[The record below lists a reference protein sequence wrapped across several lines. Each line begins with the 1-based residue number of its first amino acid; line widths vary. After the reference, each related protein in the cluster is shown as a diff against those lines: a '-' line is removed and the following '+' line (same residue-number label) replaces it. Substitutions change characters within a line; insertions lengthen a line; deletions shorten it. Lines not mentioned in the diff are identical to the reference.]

1 MSMNQPSEDKQ
12 CGETETLPRQRK
24 KHMLRPLGIKEF
36 TLFKELEEVEFGR
49 SVSGLL

>member
-1 MSMNQPSEDKQ
+1 MNQPSEDKQ
-12 CGETETLPRQRK
+12 CGETLPRQRK